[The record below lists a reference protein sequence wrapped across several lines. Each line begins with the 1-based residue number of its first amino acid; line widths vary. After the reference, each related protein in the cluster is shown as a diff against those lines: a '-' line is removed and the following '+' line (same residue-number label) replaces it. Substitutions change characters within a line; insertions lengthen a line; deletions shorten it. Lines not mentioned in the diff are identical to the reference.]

1 MGLSKAGVWVMVPSV
16 RPCATPS
23 AGRCSPRE
31 PAGTAARHDP
41 LKGARPRPRPAP
53 RGPRPLAGAPAPPR
67 PADPGC
73 AFPGIP
79 GPPRGQAGVPQAV
92 GRPKSPAPGRRVG
105 ATCGLRLRPP
115 GQLCL
120 PPGPSSNIQAT
131 AWAPAAG
138 HARGGSGERW
148 ASQTSWGL
156 HSAGRDTL
164 ITESHNINV

>member
-1 MGLSKAGVWVMVPSV
+1 MYAPKPSGQT
-16 RPCATPS
+16 RSGT
-23 AGRCSPRE
+23 SP
-31 PAGTAARHDP
+31 DP
-41 LKGARPRPRPAP
+41 ESRPRSLWACRRRASGSWCQACAPSRLPPPVGAHPDNLAGQLRAKILLRGPGPAP
-53 RGPRPLAGAPAPPR
+53 APPRAGPAPWPEPPPR

-92 GRPKSPAPGRRVG
+92 GLPTSPAPGRRVG

-138 HARGGSGERW
+138 QARAGSGER
-148 ASQTSWGL
+148 
-156 HSAGRDTL
+156 
-164 ITESHNINV
+164 